1 MLKNLICSLH
11 LRTKYLL
18 LFITGLLL
26 IAPYLMAQEDKSH
39 FSKAFQVKKNYRVFL
54 PKDYNSTKKSY
65 PVIYYFHGNKGDHQ
79 FSLDGAAELVKNS
92 QVILVAWNGRSEDTD
107 LRPYNIGY
115 HSNINYQ
122 NQFKDYFPELVNLI
136 DSSYRTINDR
146 SSRAIIGHSM
156 GGFMSFYLAGKYPH
170 LIGTAV
176 NSKGS
181 PEFFVGY
188 PKNHTLYSMRHL
200 LLNLHGI
207 RLRFHNGTECELKHL
222 NHEVHQAALLE
233 PELDYEYKIYEGPHK
248 IMPDQF
254 ADAFKFV
261 QESFKKPVRLPLRWN
276 HADLYPNFEVWDYKV
291 ESNLSEPGF
300 IVLKGVTKNELTIQ
314 TRKWMPNGSTIPGV
328 KINVTTAPLY
338 VPGKQYTLIDY
349 HALEKK
355 RVVTQVTSD
364 QTGRISFSVDHHD
377 HKISIT
383 EKEHLA
389 GIVLQSYSF
398 NGNGLFLDAKNE
410 GNLRLNLFNL
420 ANRDKSNLKIKLTTA
435 QPDVTILNN
444 LVETKTLPAAS
455 GQPLDNDFRIKVK
468 NAPPIDG
475 SPHYVRFKLAV
486 SDSEGKNWEEDFD
499 APVFYD
505 IAEFDDIGIDD
516 GDSEI
521 FGSGNGNN
529 IAEPGETIAVY
540 QISNRTRL
548 YYDDPYVINEKLLD
562 ELQPDKW
569 GDGYALSSVV
579 KISEDCPPGHRIR
592 FLASYENKA
601 WKTINR
607 KVTWGYFYLTVG
619 EKK

>member
-1 MLKNLICSLH
+1 MLKYLICSL
-11 LRTKYLL
+11 LPTSKYLL
-18 LFITGLLL
+18 FCITGLLL
-26 IAPYLMAQEDKSH
+26 AASHLQAQEDKIH
-39 FSKAFQVKKNYRVFL
+39 FSKAFQVEKKYRIFL
-54 PKDYNSTKKSY
+54 PKDYHQTKKSY

-79 FSLDGAAELVKNS
+79 FSLDGVADLVKNS

-115 HSNINYQ
+115 HSNINYP

-136 DSSYRTINDR
+136 DSTHRTINDR

-170 LIGTAV
+170 LIGTAA

-200 LLNLHGI
+200 FLNLHGI

-233 PELDYEYKIYEGPHK
+233 PELDYEYKIFEGPHK
-248 IMPDQF
+248 LMPDQF

-261 QESFKKPVRLPLRWN
+261 QESFKKPVPLPLRWN
-276 HADLYPNFEVWDYKV
+276 HADLYPNFKVWDYQV
-291 ESNLSEPGF
+291 ESNLAEPGF
-300 IVLKGVTKNELTIQ
+300 IVLKGVTKDELVIQ
-314 TRKWMPNGSTIPGV
+314 TRKWMPNGRTIPGV
-328 KINVTTAPLY
+328 KIKLTTAPLY
-338 VPGKQYTLIDY
+338 TPGKQYTLIDFQPDN
-349 HALEKK
+349 KK
-355 RVVTQVTSD
+355 RIVKQVTSD
-364 QTGRISFSVDHHD
+364 DAGRISFSVDHHD

-383 EKEHLA
+383 ENENLA
-389 GIVLQSYSF
+389 GIALGGYSF
-398 NGNGLFLDAKNE
+398 NGNGLFLDTKKE
-410 GNLRLNLFNL
+410 GGLTLNLFNL
-420 ANRDKSNLKIKLTTA
+420 ANRDKTNLKVKLTTA
-435 QPDVTILNN
+435 HPDVTILTQSIEIIK
-444 LVETKTLPAAS
+444 LPGGAMKTL
-455 GQPLDNDFRIKVK
+455 DKDFRIKVK
-468 NAPPIDG
+468 NVPPTDG
-475 SPHYVRFKLAV
+475 TPHYIRFKVTL
-486 SDSEGKNWEEDFD
+486 SDSGGKTWEEDFD

-505 IAEFDDIGIDD
+505 VAEFDDIGVDD

-579 KISEDCPPGHRIR
+579 KIAENCPPGHRIR

-619 EKK
+619 DKK